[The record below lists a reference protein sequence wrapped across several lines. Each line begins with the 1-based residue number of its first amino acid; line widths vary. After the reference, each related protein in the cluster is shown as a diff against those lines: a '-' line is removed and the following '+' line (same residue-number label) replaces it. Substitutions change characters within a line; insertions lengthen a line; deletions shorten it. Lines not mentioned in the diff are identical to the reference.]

1 MSRRIKSVG
10 VGERRQTGA
19 DKSRPK
25 EMFCAMPVINCKAA
39 KTDKDGG
46 ANIFHCPCYKTE
58 QRGPTFVFLAQL
70 KTKSPAARWIMAGVS
85 LIMDVGE

>member
-1 MSRRIKSVG
+1 
-10 VGERRQTGA
+10 
-19 DKSRPK
+19 
-25 EMFCAMPVINCKAA
+25 MFCAMPVINCKAA